1 MSIDNR
7 IPHPEL
13 SYTTRPAW
21 RELRLRAALE
31 RTEELMVRLL
41 ERPCPSCGRKPGEEV
56 ANGR

>member
-1 MSIDNR
+1 MDTPIIPNLQSTYTNR
-7 IPHPEL
+7 PP
-13 SYTTRPAW
+13 W

-56 ANGR
+56 ASGR